1 MYMLT
6 FIVIMSGKSNTLS
19 LSSVAP
25 LSLDDS
31 DGFLVCY
38 RDCLQGAVVHS
49 EEAELRCPYQDDN
62 YACNAS
68 LQDREIKAV
77 GQTSPQKHQIQ
88 LILNT
93 KIPKLKKKWWTLHNV
108 IQFII
113 HGLKYIKFIYSI
125 FS

>member
-1 MYMLT
+1 M
-6 FIVIMSGKSNTLS
+6 VIDTDIIEAVLG
-19 LSSVAP
+19 SVAP
-25 LSLDDS
+25 LSLDDR
-31 DGFLVCY
+31 DVFMVCY

-93 KIPKLKKKWWTLHNV
+93 KTAKLKKK
-108 IQFII
+108 
-113 HGLKYIKFIYSI
+113 
-125 FS
+125 